1 MFSTLAT
8 INNNKE
14 RIVKL
19 LVKRIRGDG
28 HAVIECK
35 DDADTQIVAAAL
47 GLTWQKQE
55 VNAVTDDT
63 EKLVL
68 LLYYWNFEIGN
79 IILQSMST
87 NKENTSEI
95 K

>member
-19 LVKRIRGDG
+19 LVERIRGDD
-28 HAVIECK
+28 HAVTECK

-47 GLTWQKQE
+47 GLTCQKQE
-55 VNAVTDDT
+55 VIAVTDDT
-63 EKLVL
+63 EILVL
-68 LLYYWNFEIGN
+68 LLYFWNFEMGN
-79 IILQSMST
+79 IILQSMSK